1 MYTSTSQN
9 FNLDK
14 FNEIIEQLK
23 PNKIIFTSDEDLYNE
38 LMKLPYINDECL
50 QLSAW
55 LEGTYVVDMVKMR
68 EISKKPFMIQP
79 MP

>member
-23 PNKIIFTSDEDLYNE
+23 PNKIIFTSDKDLYNE